1 MGHDPRL
8 PGYQGYVLTTLPKKK
23 SLFLR
28 GGEDE
33 GIMGCYSLI
42 HVEKVGLI

>member
-8 PGYQGYVLTTLPKKK
+8 PGYQGYVPTTLPKR
-23 SLFLR
+23 SLFLH
-28 GGEDE
+28 GGEGG